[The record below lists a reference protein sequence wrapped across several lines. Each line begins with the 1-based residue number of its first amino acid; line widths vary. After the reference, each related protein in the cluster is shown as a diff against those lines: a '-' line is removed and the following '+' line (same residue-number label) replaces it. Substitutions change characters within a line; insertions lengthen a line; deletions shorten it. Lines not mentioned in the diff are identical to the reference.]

1 MFKPLQRLF
10 GSSEQACKPV
20 TTMESQCDLLII
32 GAGPSG
38 LMAALWASR
47 YGIQCRIIE
56 RRPTEITKG
65 QADGIQA
72 RSLEIFESFGF
83 VERVLREC
91 QVSTEMCFWSPDQ
104 SDDGSIRRQERVPEC
119 IPGSSEYGQVLL
131 HQGRIESFFIDAIKE
146 KSDIQVQRGVVPEE
160 LCFDRSKAEDHTAY
174 PITAKVRHSPEEDA
188 NALREKIQ
196 AKYVIGC
203 DGAHSWTRRQL
214 GFQMEGEQTDFVW
227 GVIDLIPL
235 TNFPDIRQACSIHSA
250 NSGSILLIPR
260 ERKLVRIYVQLNNI
274 KSADGTEMER
284 SAITSEMILEAA
296 KQIFRPYTLEWGYI
310 EWWAVYQV
318 SHTISRRCRK
328 LRDGKI
334 GQRVSNQF
342 DDSNRIFLAGD
353 AVHTHSPK
361 AGQGM
366 NVSMQDTYN
375 LGWKLGSVIRGYA
388 RRDILSTYT
397 SERRTIAQELIA
409 FDHRFSRLF
418 CGRPARPGTDE
429 IGISVEE
436 FKAEFEKS
444 LLFAS
449 GLSVNY
455 AASALTA
462 KSPNTDKGKVS
473 PTLLAKNIKLGERFP
488 SAQVLNQADACP
500 WQFSHFLRSDGCW
513 RIILLAGN
521 IASAPQSTR
530 VKNFCTAISAP
541 KGLLRKYTPSSQQTD
556 FLIEIL
562 TIHSSPRQQ
571 TDLLDLPDLLHPYN
585 KETGWAY
592 DKVFVD
598 DWSYHQGHGKAYE
611 KWGADRERGAVVA
624 LRPDMYVGFVGDIED
639 LEGLE

>member
-1 MFKPLQRLF
+1 MFKSLQRLF
-10 GSSEQACKPV
+10 GSREQASKPV
-20 TTMESQCDLLII
+20 TTTESQCDLLII

-47 YGIQCRIIE
+47 YGIKCRIID

-104 SDDGSIRRQERVPEC
+104 SDDGSIKRKERVPEC
-119 IPGSSEYGQVLL
+119 MPGSSEYGQVLL
-131 HQGRIESFFIDAIKE
+131 HQGRIENFFIDAIKE
-146 KSDIQVQRGVVPEE
+146 NSDIQVQKGTVPEE
-160 LCFDRSKAEDHTAY
+160 LRFDRSKTEDLGAY
-174 PITAKVRHSPEEDA
+174 PITVKVRHSPEEDA
-188 NALREKIQ
+188 SAPREKIQ

-235 TNFPDIRQACSIHSA
+235 TDFPDIRQACSIHSA
-250 NSGSILLIPR
+250 KSGSILLIPR
-260 ERKLVRIYVQLNNI
+260 ERKLVRIYVQLNDMKNP
-274 KSADGTEMER
+274 DGTEMER
-284 SAITSEMILEAA
+284 SAITSKMILEAA
-296 KQIFRPYTLEWGYI
+296 KRIFQPYTLDWGYI
-310 EWWAVYQV
+310 EWWAVYQ
-318 SHTISRRCRK
+318 
-328 LRDGKI
+328 
-334 GQRVSNQF
+334 RVSTKF

-375 LGWKLGSVIRGYA
+375 LGWKVCSVIRGYA
-388 RRDILSTYT
+388 HRNILSTYT

-418 CGRPARPGTDE
+418 CGRPARPDSDE

-436 FKAEFEKS
+436 FKTEFEKS

-449 GLSVNY
+449 GLSVDY
-455 AASALTA
+455 VASALTA
-462 KSPNTDKGKVS
+462 KPTDTDTGEAS
-473 PTLLAKNIKLGERFP
+473 QSNLAKKIQLGQRFP
-488 SAQVLNQADACP
+488 SAQVLSQADACP
-500 WQFSHFLRSDGCW
+500 WQFSHFLRSDGRW

-521 IASAPQSTR
+521 IVSTPQLTR
-530 VKNFCTAISAP
+530 VRNFCTAVSAP
-541 KGLLRKYTPSSQQTD
+541 KGLLRTYTRSSQETD

-562 TIHSSPRQQ
+562 TIHSSPRQE
-571 TDLLDLPDLLHPYN
+571 TDLFELPDVLHPYN
-585 KETGWAY
+585 NETGWAY

-611 KWGADRERGAVVA
+611 KWGADAERGAVAV
-624 LRPDMYVGFVGDIED
+624 LRPDMYVGFVGEIED
-639 LEGLE
+639 VEGLESYFSGVLVAKSA